1 MRDKKFH
8 AAQILIRHT
17 FMNEHEA
24 FKTTDCEINQIDWD
38 KIDDGEYTLNQWRL
52 VQVLKFL
59 LDHYCEFELSEL
71 NNLSEDDRQV
81 VILALSERYS
91 TKSLEENL

>member
-1 MRDKKFH
+1 MRDNKFH
-8 AAQILIRHT
+8 AAKILIRHT

-24 FKTTDCEINQIDWD
+24 FKTTDCEINQIDWE

-71 NNLSEDDRQV
+71 NNLSEHDRQV

-91 TKSLEENL
+91 NKSLEENL